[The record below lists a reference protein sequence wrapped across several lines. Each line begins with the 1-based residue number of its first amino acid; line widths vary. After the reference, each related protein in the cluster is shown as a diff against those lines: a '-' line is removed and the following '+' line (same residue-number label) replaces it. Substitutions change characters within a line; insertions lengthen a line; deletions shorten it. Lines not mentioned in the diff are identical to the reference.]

1 MAQGNDKVFV
11 VTGALG
17 SIGFAIST
25 QLARY
30 GGAVGVV
37 GRNAERAREGRG
49 EGVQATGNQK
59 VETLICDLGELASI
73 RKAAAELK
81 QRFPR
86 LDALVCNAAD
96 FSRERKTTKDGFE
109 LQLGINHLSHFLL
122 ANLLQEP
129 LAASGK
135 GRVVVMGMP
144 SKEPLH
150 FDDLMLEKKY
160 SGMTA
165 YARSKAANLYF
176 ARELAERWK
185 GKVTVNAI
193 DPGMIKTTLIAD
205 APLPIRIVFALAA
218 KSPEKGAETPVWAAT
233 APELDGVTG
242 EFFGKKKSKPFPPG
256 SEDAAARKRLWDES
270 AKLVGL

>member
-1 MAQGNDKVFV
+1 MVPKNDKVFV

-25 QLARY
+25 QLARQ
-30 GGAVGVV
+30 GGTVV
-37 GRNAERAREGRG
+37 MVARNAERAKRGRD
-49 EGVQATGNQK
+49 EVVQATGNQK

-73 RKAAAELK
+73 RAAAVELK
-81 QRFPR
+81 QRFPK
-86 LDALVCNAAD
+86 LDGLVCNAAD

-144 SKEPLH
+144 SKEPMH
-150 FDDLMLEKKY
+150 FDDLMLEQKY

-165 YARSKAANLYF
+165 YFRSKAANLYF

-185 GKVTVNAI
+185 GKVAVNAI
-193 DPGMIKTTLIAD
+193 DPGMIKTTLIAE
-205 APLPIRIVFALAA
+205 APWPLRIIFALAG

-256 SEDAAARKRLWDES
+256 SEDAGARRRLWDES